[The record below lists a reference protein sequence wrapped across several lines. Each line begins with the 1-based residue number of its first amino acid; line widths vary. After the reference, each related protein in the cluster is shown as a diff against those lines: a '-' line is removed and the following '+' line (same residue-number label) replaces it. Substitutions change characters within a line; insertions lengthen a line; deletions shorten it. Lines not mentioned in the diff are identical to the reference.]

1 MSKKQKSWE
10 DQGPRMRG
18 PRQGV
23 GLWQKVSP
31 EDHVE
36 EEHPARMIWRLVCDL
51 NWERYEER
59 IQSRLAGGRPA
70 LDPRVLAALWVYGIR
85 QGITSARELARRCE
99 DNLVYIWLLGGQR
112 TNHHSLSDF
121 LRVDDVLLED
131 LMSQVIGCLHRAK
144 AVSFN
149 VLLVDGTKVQAR
161 AGAASFYDA
170 AGLEPAVRKKLR
182 ALRENNAEEDAR
194 VRAADAR
201 AKRELLARGEEALA
215 ALRQR
220 QAKYNAI
227 GRTRDRERAARL
239 KVSLSDPEA
248 RRMRGA
254 DGGVQPR
261 VNLQLGVSADTGAV
275 LSVGATAQ
283 ANDVG
288 LAPAVVRGMG
298 QFCGVFPQH
307 VVTDGGFPNKASI
320 AELAGMGVL
329 LYGPLQRSSRKGAV
343 GSAVRACQDRWAE
356 HGSWARGLR
365 WRVEG
370 VIGQMKGR
378 GLRRIPLFGLAGARR
393 WALWH
398 GLTHNI
404 LLWARGR

>member
-31 EDHVE
+31 EDHVKAS
-36 EEHPARMIWRLVCDL
+36 HPARMIWRLVCGL
-51 NWERYEER
+51 NWKRYEER

-85 QGITSARELARRCE
+85 QGVSSARELARRCE

-170 AGLEPAVRKKLR
+170 AGLEPAVREKLR
-182 ALRENNAEEDAR
+182 ALREKDREEDAR
-194 VRAADAR
+194 VRAAEER
-201 AKRELLARGEEALA
+201 AERELLARGEEALA

-261 VNLQLGVSADTGAV
+261 VNLQLGVSADVGAV
-275 LSVGATAQ
+275 LSVGVTAQ

-307 VVTDGGFPNKASI
+307 VLTDGGFPNKTSI

-329 LYGPLQRSSRKGAV
+329 LYGPLQRSSREGAV